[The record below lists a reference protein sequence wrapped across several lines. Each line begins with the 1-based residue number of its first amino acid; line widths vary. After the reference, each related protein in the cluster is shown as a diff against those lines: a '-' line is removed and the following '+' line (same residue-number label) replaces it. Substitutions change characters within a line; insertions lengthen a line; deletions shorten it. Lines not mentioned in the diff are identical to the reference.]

1 MARRDSEPR
10 VLRLGLGRLAALSL
24 PASKPEQV
32 AALSPAER
40 EVVRLAL
47 GGFGN
52 GEIAELRQTSLRTVA
67 NQLAS
72 AYKKLGV
79 SGRSELANKL
89 AE

>member
-52 GEIAELRQTSLRTVA
+52 GEIA
-67 NQLAS
+67 
-72 AYKKLGV
+72 
-79 SGRSELANKL
+79 
-89 AE
+89 